1 MENKTR
7 RIARIVSN
15 YQLSQHLFD
24 GITDIRRH
32 PAIGLRTILTSFF
45 LMPFFSLTSLLS
57 LDREARTQR
66 FKSLFGCSRKIVA
79 SDSTLRRVLGWLDP
93 QQLRTLLLKLLPLF
107 ERQGLL
113 TTRLAPQAPQRRLG
127 ILDGSFMG
135 GHWLSILCLS
145 GRINLP
151 ALIAARTSQGDEM
164 AVGLPLIRASKTLL
178 GQAFPTLWLLDALYF
193 TRPVFRLLRRLGAHL
208 LIKLKEADY
217 RQATQDAANLFQHF
231 GGDREA
237 KGFDL
242 QRMCS
247 WNIQQTT
254 TSFAGFPVQVVHLQE
269 FYPKRK
275 TDQHVECWIITTQ
288 LSLSLEEIRQA
299 AHLRWQIE
307 NNVFKRLNH
316 LVGTKRFR
324 VKDPRAFFNLL
335 HLLCAAVAVLNAL
348 IDILSRHAR
357 IFKALLAG
365 AKFTWRNLF
374 ARLAEACE
382 EPLFAP
388 H

>member
-1 MENKTR
+1 MENKKR

-15 YQLSQHLFD
+15 HQLFQHLFD
-24 GITDIRRH
+24 EVTDIRRH

-45 LMPFFSLTSLLS
+45 LMPFFSLTSLFS

-66 FKSLFGCSRKIVA
+66 FKVLFGCSRKMVV

-93 QQLRTLLLKLLPLF
+93 HQLRTLLLKLLPPL

-113 TTRLAPQAPQRRLG
+113 TTRLAPQAPRRRLG

-135 GHWLSILCLS
+135 GHWLSILYLS

-151 ALIAARTSQGDEM
+151 ALIAARNSQGDEM
-164 AVGLPLIRASKTLL
+164 AASLPLIRASKALL

-193 TRPVFRLLRRLGAHL
+193 TCPVFRLLRRAGAHL
-208 LIKLKEADY
+208 LIKLKDADY
-217 RQATQDAANLFQHF
+217 RQVTQDAANLFQHF
-231 GGDREA
+231 GADQEA
-237 KGFDL
+237 QGFDP
-242 QRMCS
+242 QRLCS
-247 WNIQQTT
+247 WTARQTLAA
-254 TSFAGFPVQVVHLQE
+254 FAGFPVQVVHLQE
-269 FYPKRK
+269 FYPKRRHNP
-275 TDQHVECWIITTQ
+275 QVECWIVTTE

-299 AHLRWQIE
+299 AHCRWQIE
-307 NNVFKRLNH
+307 NNLFKRLNH
-316 LVGTKRFR
+316 LAGTKRFR
-324 VKDPRAFFNLL
+324 VKDPRAFFNWL
-335 HLLCAAVAVLNAL
+335 HLLCAAVGLLHAL

-357 IFKALLAG
+357 VFKALLAG

-382 EPLFAP
+382 GPLFAP

>member
-15 YQLSQHLFD
+15 HQLFQHLFD
-24 GITDIRRH
+24 GVTDIRKH
-32 PAIGLRTILTSFF
+32 PCIGLRTILTSFF
-45 LMPFFSLTSLLS
+45 LMPFFSLTSLFS

-66 FKSLFGCSRKIVA
+66 FKSLFGCSRNLVV

-93 QQLRTLLLKLLPLF
+93 HQLRTLLLKLLPPF

-113 TTRLAPQAPQRRLG
+113 TVRLTEHGPQRRLG

-151 ALIAARTSQGDEM
+151 ALIAPRTSQGDEM
-164 AVGLPLIRASKTLL
+164 AVGLPLIRASKAHL
-178 GQAFPTLWLLDALYF
+178 GACFPTLWLLDALYF

-217 RQATQDAANLFQHF
+217 RQVTQDAANLFRHF

-237 KGFDL
+237 TGFDH
-242 QRMCS
+242 QRLCS
-247 WNIQQTT
+247 WRIRQTT
-254 TSFAGFPVQVVHLQE
+254 ASFAGFPLQVVHLQE
-269 FYPKRK
+269 SYPKRSR
-275 TDQHVECWIITTQ
+275 DQNVDCWIVTTE
-288 LSLSLEEIRQA
+288 LSLSLQELRAA
-299 AHLRWQIE
+299 AHQRWQIE
-307 NNVFKRLNH
+307 NNLFKRLNH
-316 LVGTKRFR
+316 LAGTKRFR

-335 HLLCAAVAVLNAL
+335 HLLCAAVAMLHAL

-374 ARLAEACE
+374 ARLAEAYE
-382 EPLFAP
+382 GPLFAP
-388 H
+388 Y